1 MKKLFWAALMP
12 LAITA
17 CTDDFSAVETS
28 DLQGDVVKLESNFAL
43 GVAKEGNDFSR
54 AQYVNGLNLHWN
66 PALDGS
72 DPIFDKVGLSWTGQM
87 ADGKVYTNYEF
98 EHFAWSVKD
107 KTPDVDEC
115 TKKWDHLVFMNV
127 DDYTTFGNSSTT
139 DYVKSWTKDANNVVK
154 GTQERDLIAN
164 TQSGY
169 FKTSSLTI
177 FGGNYVIYSP
187 YNPDFK
193 DAGYL
198 MAETN
203 TEFNRNKAV
212 VVGKNDM
219 ATINEVLAEAAN
231 EMFYAGTANIAGG
244 KTANGFSMEAV
255 SGLIQ
260 LRIQKDKDALSN
272 DFQWINKVVI
282 TGEDGI
288 VVRQAIDATKVAA
301 ADANNN
307 MASCLIAGTE
317 EKYPTLKVN
326 LTQNLAVNGQVE
338 TIMIPALPQTIKNAK
353 VILMQANGGTAIYEC
368 GDIDVQ
374 SNKAVQ
380 VNVTLV
386 KENPVQFE
394 QYYVADMETFA
405 LAMGKAGYEAGNS
418 NKKNASIV
426 LLNDIVYNQNYT
438 NGKTGIVEVVNNME
452 ITGGNIIV
460 PAGQY
465 LELNVHNISGKT
477 FDGKFTFDGDFIIED
492 ECCGDAAPSVL
503 VYCENA
509 EKNSV
514 TFNGEVVN
522 NATLTIGKATKQA
535 NVKFEGDV
543 TNNATLN
550 IDALTKACFTKLVNN
565 ETVVMTKTLAAGQD
579 VCVENLE
586 NEGNFTVGEYTKL
599 TIEETLVNNG
609 TLEIN
614 SIGIDGNDG
623 TVEVAEDAVVTNNAT
638 IANKGVYNNKGITTG
653 IAGSEFIDY
662 VGSQSI
668 SYNKIVINEGAEYI
682 CEVNTSETTEGDR
695 LAYALNDNVPTTTV
709 RFVEDSKEHV
719 YQLGD
724 YKASYAKLATV
735 KYIVDV
741 ANTRE
746 VVFKN
751 NKTTLTFG
759 TGLVVKSAKSV
770 KFNGNTTTVN
780 GNVIVNSGTISNNGT
795 NSAKVV
801 VAGDLTIDNKAM
813 LLVNELASN
822 TTATQATAASWT
834 VAKNVELKG
843 ESEMEV
849 KRGAAADFNGNLTVA
864 KDATATFKYSSY
876 SDVLNKITV
885 NGTFIRELSS
895 GTETANPALVW
906 CGSYDTKNGEVVN
919 GGPQKR

>member
-17 CTDDFSAVETS
+17 CTDDLSVVETS
-28 DLQGDVVKLESNFAL
+28 DLQGNVIKLENSFAL
-43 GVAKEGNDFSR
+43 GVTKESNDYSR
-54 AQYVNGLNLHWN
+54 AQYVDGLNLHWN
-66 PALDGS
+66 PALVGS
-72 DPIFDKVGLSWTGQM
+72 DVNFDKVGLSWTGQM

-115 TKKWDHLVFMNV
+115 TKKWDHLVFMNM
-127 DDYTTFGNSSTT
+127 DDYNAFGNASTT
-139 DYVKSWTKDANNVVK
+139 DYVTSWSKDANNVVK
-154 GTQERDLIAN
+154 GAQAGSLTAN

-198 MAETN
+198 MAQTN

-212 VVGKNDM
+212 V
-219 ATINEVLAEAAN
+219 ATTEATRNEVLAEAAN
-231 EMFYAGTANIAGG
+231 EMFYAGTANVAGG

-260 LRIQKDKDALSN
+260 LRIQKHEDAN
-272 DFQWINKVVI
+272 ADDFKWINKVVI
-282 TGEDGI
+282 TSEDGI
-288 VVRQAIDATKVAA
+288 VVKQAIDATKVAA

-317 EKYPTLKVN
+317 ETYPTLKVN
-326 LTQNLAVNGQVE
+326 LTNSLAVNNSVE

-368 GDIDVQ
+368 GDIEVK

-386 KENPVQFE
+386 KENPIQFE

-426 LLNDIVYNQNYT
+426 LLNDIEYDQTKT
-438 NGKTGIVEVVNNME
+438 NGGTGIVEVVNNIE

-465 LELNVHNISGKT
+465 LELNVHNIPGKT
-477 FDGKFTFDGDFIIED
+477 FDGKLSIAGDFIIED
-492 ECCGDAAPSVL
+492 ECCGVSAPSVL
-503 VYCENA
+503 VYCEDE

-514 TFNGEVVN
+514 TFNGEVIN
-522 NATLTIGKATKQA
+522 NAEFTIGKTGQKA
-535 NVKFEGDV
+535 NVQFVGDV
-543 TNNATLN
+543 TNNATLE
-550 IDALTKACFTKLVNN
+550 IAEGTVACFAKLVNN
-565 ETVVMTKTLAAGQD
+565 ESVNMVSSEAQT

-586 NEGNFTVGEYTKL
+586 NEGEFTVGEYTKL

-609 TLEIN
+609 TLEIK
-614 SIGIDGNDG
+614 SIGTEGNDG
-623 TVEVAEDAVVTNNAT
+623 TVEIAEDAVVTNNAT

-653 IAGSEFIDY
+653 TAGSEFIDY

-682 CEVNTSETTEGDR
+682 CEVNTSVTTEGDR

-709 RFVEDSKEHV
+709 RFIEDSKEHS
-719 YQLGD
+719 YQLGN
-724 YKASYAKLATV
+724 YASYAKLATV
-735 KYIVDV
+735 KYIVNVDDTRDV
-741 ANTRE
+741 TFLNNQESLTLGTKLTVESAN
-746 VVFKN
+746 
-751 NKTTLTFG
+751 
-759 TGLVVKSAKSV
+759 SV
-770 KFNGNTTTVN
+770 KFYKNTISVNGDVIVNAGTIFNNGTQSTKVVVN
-780 GNVIVNSGTISNNGT
+780 GNLILNNNSKLNALALGTST
-795 NSAKVV
+795 V
-801 VAGDLTIDNKAM
+801 
-813 LLVNELASN
+813 
-822 TTATQATAASWT
+822 ATQTTTPSWT
-834 VAKNVELKG
+834 VAKDVVLNANASL
-843 ESEMEV
+843 EV
-849 KRGAAADFNGNLTVA
+849 AKGAAVDFNGNLSVA
-864 KDATATFKYSSY
+864 KYANATFKYSSY
-876 SDVLNKITV
+876 SDILNKITV

-895 GTETANPALVW
+895 GTDTANPALVW
-906 CGSYDTKNGEVVN
+906 CGSYDTKNGTVVN